1 MMSFLDQIDTM
12 TPWIISHERC
22 PVCKK
27 TVIWFTGDYDG
38 MAMCKECFQK
48 SLEVA
53 LIRESIGQWTWEL
66 YSVSLSSLGFMKDR
80 LLALIHFAG
89 FQTMER
95 LPGLLVENLGFDSAH
110 PLAWYVRQKAYEA
123 CCYFPD
129 NEKILETI
137 QGLEKY
143 GSWQQKANM
152 VKVVYELAPNNPG
165 VQQFIARMVADI
177 SPNVRS
183 HVADTIRNDKKTWAK
198 ALFQKLWF
206 DKNPLVREACQMGIK
221 NPDAS
226 MEEKISQRTRQNS
239 PFKMQTPSY
248 NRTEMMIKRYC
259 AFAFPEKVY
268 ELYLSHV
275 PDLLDKKEYDA
286 NTLAALK
293 MNTKD
298 ACVRLLAAAVSDD
311 FLFNTILE
319 KLPRQV
325 VMLLYMLVWEF
336 EAFDTQTA
344 AQKLSQ
350 IMDYHGADLG
360 SDLDHNMPLHE
371 AVKKDPAYFMFQ
383 TDRTWGRGRGDAY
396 SISINDGLHDLISE
410 VLPAPDFKH
419 MEPVPEIQ
427 GRGGQIHENK
437 EEIFRQLPVILSF
450 IAQGNLKF
458 AKNGKKILQGSLK
471 KMAMACR
478 MDEFYTHGDRDLDY
492 LKTNLLAHFF
502 SQISSWKPKDLEDLP
517 GFIKDKINGYF
528 SFKEAVAHRSRSFFG
543 FIKRQL
549 EEFDLDH
556 YERQMRQNFK
566 KILSLLPEGE
576 WISTINIAR
585 VAFYGGIDF
594 NPFLE
599 PYEFD
604 GLNLTLG
611 GQFGRLTRE
620 KEYIRW
626 LSTYDVMT
634 LPYVKAMMFLMGAM
648 GIVDLGVC
656 PPKNKIFRQPDKS
669 WLTVYDGLQYV
680 RLTGFGSYVMGPE
693 THFTHGVTIQSA
705 KIEIDEHKT
714 MLSIFGEDAVKQM
727 VLAAVGQPINRAS
740 YMVNYQS
747 FLKDC
752 TTRKDVENK
761 IQFFRDTIA
770 ETPPRIWEDFFKGV
784 LARMNPLE
792 SVQGMSVFR
801 VKPDRELLRLLTT
814 DKILKKYVIRAENH
828 HMLVPTSDFSKVKK
842 RLAFFGFFIS

>member
-1 MMSFLDQIDTM
+1 MNILDQVDTM
-12 TPWIISHERC
+12 APWIISHGRC
-22 PVCKK
+22 PVCKE
-27 TVIWFTGDYDG
+27 TATWFTVDFDG
-38 MAMCKECFQK
+38 KGMCKECFQK
-48 SLEVA
+48 KLEVA
-53 LIRESIGQWTWEL
+53 LIRESIDQWAWER

-95 LPGLLVENLGFDSAH
+95 LPGLLVENLGFDSVH

-123 CCYFPD
+123 CCYFQD

-137 QGLEKY
+137 LGLEKY

-152 VKVVYELAPNNPG
+152 VKVVYQFAPNNPG
-165 VQQFIARMVADI
+165 VQQFIARMVTDA

-198 ALFQKLWF
+198 TLFQKLRF
-206 DKNPLVREACQMGIK
+206 DKNPLVLEACQMGIS
-221 NPDAS
+221 NPEIS
-226 MEEKISQRTRQNS
+226 MEEKISQRTRQAR
-239 PFKMQTPSY
+239 PLKMKTPSH

-268 ELYLSHV
+268 ELYLSHI

-319 KLPRQV
+319 KLPSQV

-344 AQKLSQ
+344 ALKLSQ
-350 IMDYHGADLG
+350 IMEGHGADLC

-383 TDRTWGRGRGDAY
+383 TDRTWVHGRGDGY
-396 SISINDGLHDLISE
+396 SISISDGLQEFIPE
-410 VLPAPDFKH
+410 VLPAPGFKH
-419 MEPVPEIQ
+419 MEPVPDIQ

-437 EEIFRQLPVILSF
+437 EEIFRQLPVVLSF

-478 MDEFYTHGDRDLDY
+478 IDEFYTHGDRDLNY
-492 LKTNLLAHFF
+492 VKTNLLAQFF

-528 SFKEAVAHRSRSFFG
+528 SFKESLDHRSRSFFG
-543 FIKRQL
+543 FIKRQMD
-549 EEFDLDH
+549 EFDSDH
-556 YERQMRQNFK
+556 DERQMRQNFK

-594 NPFLE
+594 NPFSEL
-599 PYEFD
+599 YEFD
-604 GLNLTLG
+604 GLNITLG
-611 GQFGRLTRE
+611 GQFGYVTRE
-620 KEYIRW
+620 KEYIHW

-634 LPYVKAMMFLMGAM
+634 LPYVKAMMSLMGAM
-648 GIVDLGVC
+648 GIVDLGYC
-656 PPKNKIFRQPDKS
+656 HPENKIFRQPDKS

-680 RLTGFGSYVMGPE
+680 RLTGFGSYVLGPE
-693 THFTHGVTIQSA
+693 KHFTHGVTIQSA

-714 MLSIFGEDAVKQM
+714 MLSIYGEDAVKQM
-727 VLAAVGQPINRAS
+727 ALAAVGQPINRAS

-792 SVQGMSVFR
+792 LVQAMSVFR